1 MTIAEAIARLDN
13 LKFNTYSQEQK
24 ISWLSELDGR
34 IKLKIIDTHEG
45 HEQISFS
52 GYNQDTP
59 KDTVLL
65 VGSPFEDIYLRWMEA
80 QVDYCNKEFDLYNSS
95 ITMFNAALTQL
106 ENHYN
111 MHHMPLSRGRRF
123 LF

>member
-1 MTIAEAIARLDN
+1 M
-13 LKFNTYSQEQK
+13 
-24 ISWLSELDGR
+24 
-34 IKLKIIDTHEG
+34 
-45 HEQISFS
+45 
-52 GYNQDTP
+52 
-59 KDTVLL
+59 LL

-95 ITMFNAALTQL
+95 ITMFNAALTQF